1 MSLMEVRP
9 IDKKTVEYIPTNK
22 SIWKIAKK
30 YKLYYLMV
38 LPGVLY
44 YILFKYVPLFGI
56 IVAFK
61 DISPYQGITDILTAP
76 WVGLKHF
83 SNFFNSYYFWQILG
97 NTLLISLYKFIFS
110 FTAPIILALLINE
123 IVFLKY
129 KKVIQTISYLPHF
142 ISLVVVAGL
151 MTNILSTRGG
161 IVNEVLGIFGAEP
174 IFFLGESRYFRG
186 VLVVSDIWK
195 NVGWGTI
202 IYLAGITGI
211 DPGLYESAKM
221 DGAGRFKQTLHITLP
236 GIASIIS
243 IMAIMRMGTILD
255 AGFHQV
261 LTLYS
266 PSVYDVADII
276 DTYVYRSGLER
287 MQYSFSTAV
296 GLFKSVIA
304 LVLVLLSNYLAK
316 KLGQEGI
323 W

>member
-1 MSLMEVRP
+1 MEVSPVDVKVARNLN
-9 IDKKTVEYIPTNK
+9 TNK
-22 SIWKIAKK
+22 NIWNTAKK
-30 YKLYYLMV
+30 FKLYYLLI
-38 LPGVLY
+38 LPGFIYFL
-44 YILFKYVPLFGI
+44 IFKYIPLFGV

-61 DISPYQGITDILTAP
+61 DISPFQGIKDILTGP

-83 SNFFNSYYFWQILG
+83 RTFFESYYFWQILG

-110 FTAPIILALLINE
+110 FPAPIILALLMNE
-123 IVFLKY
+123 ISNVKY
-129 KKVIQTISYLPHF
+129 KKVVQTVSYLPHF

-151 MTNILSTRGG
+151 LTNILSTRGG
-161 IVNEVLGIFGAEP
+161 LLNVIIGLFGAEP
-174 IFFLGESRYFRG
+174 IFFLGESQYFRG

-195 NVGWGTI
+195 TVGWGTI
-202 IYLAGITGI
+202 IYLAAITGI
-211 DPGLYESAKM
+211 DPGLYESAKI

-255 AGFHQV
+255 AGFQQV

-266 PSVYDVADII
+266 PAVYDVADII
-276 DTYVYRSGLER
+276 DTYVYRSGIEK

-304 LVLVLLSNYLAK
+304 LILVLLSNILAK
-316 KLGQEGI
+316 KMGQEGI